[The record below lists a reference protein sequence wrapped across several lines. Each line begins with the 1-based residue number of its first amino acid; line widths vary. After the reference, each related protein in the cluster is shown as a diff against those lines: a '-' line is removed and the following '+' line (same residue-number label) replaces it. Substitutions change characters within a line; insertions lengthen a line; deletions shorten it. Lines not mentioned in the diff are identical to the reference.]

1 MKKLFR
7 FTLILSAFV
16 IAFSSITSA
25 KGFKGIITYKISF
38 PGSTIDASTKAML
51 PKMMTYKIRDNFG
64 RTEIDMGGMGKQIQ
78 IINGEEKTISMLYNL
93 MGQKFCVTMSSEA
106 IEKEMADKPKPTI
119 EYVDETKEIAGYTC
133 KKAIVTV
140 EDNNQKNSFIIYY
153 TNELGSNTLNFDNNL
168 FKDIDGVLLEF
179 EIDEGEMKMKLE
191 AISVEKKN
199 IPQSEFVVPEDYKV
213 VTQDEL
219 KNMFGG

>member
-38 PGSTIDASTKAML
+38 PGSTINASTKAML

-78 IINGEEKTISMLYNL
+78 IINGEEKIISMLYDL
-93 MGQKFCVTMSSEA
+93 MGQKFCVTMSGEE

-140 EDNNQKNSFIIYY
+140 EDNNRKNSFIVYY
-153 TNELGSNTLNFDNNL
+153 TNELGSNTLNFDNSL